1 MAGAFLDLR
10 QYIGGAAAAAAAA
23 AIALAAEQDMPS
35 EYVRVCT
42 AHTLRAVL
50 HMCWLGHSDTF

>member
-50 HMCWLGHSDTF
+50 HMC